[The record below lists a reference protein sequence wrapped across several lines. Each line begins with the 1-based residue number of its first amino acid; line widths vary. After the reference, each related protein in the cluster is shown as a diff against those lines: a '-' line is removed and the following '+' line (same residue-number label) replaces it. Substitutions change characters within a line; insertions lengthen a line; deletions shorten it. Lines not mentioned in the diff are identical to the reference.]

1 MLFLGPVMRTR
12 VYVDGFNLFY
22 GALKGTPFKWLDPVR
37 LATLLVP
44 RGYTIDRLRYFT
56 ARVSGKIDRGA
67 PARQQI
73 YLNALAT
80 LPEVEI
86 HYGRFLAKTVWRP
99 ITNLPVADRRIETP
113 RPVTLPEGDH
123 PVRGERRQTLPVGF
137 YPGASGGRRSRKRG
151 AGAPLSD
158 AVVAEFHAMEE
169 KGSDVNL
176 AAYLLDDAWRD
187 RFETA
192 VVISNDTDLVTPIRM
207 VTAERGLPVLVVC
220 PGRWQVA
227 PQLRGA
233 ASHVRYIRGP
243 MLRAAQFPETLPD
256 SGITKPDGW

>member
-1 MLFLGPVMRTR
+1 MLCSGPVMRTR

-37 LATLLVP
+37 LAALLVP
-44 RGYTIDRLRYFT
+44 HGYTIDRLRYFT
-56 ARVSGKIDRGA
+56 ARVSGKTDPGA

-73 YLNALAT
+73 YLKALAT
-80 LPEVEI
+80 LPEVEV

-99 ITNLPVADRRIETP
+99 IVNLPVAGRRIETP
-113 RPVTLPEGDH
+113 RPVRLPEGNH
-123 PVRGERRQTLPVGF
+123 PVTDGRPQTLPVGV
-137 YPGASGGRRSRKRG
+137 YPGASAGRRGRKRG
-151 AGAPLSD
+151 AGVPLPD
-158 AVVAEFHAMEE
+158 AVIAEFHAMEE

-176 AAYLLDDAWRD
+176 ASYLLDDAWRG

-207 VTAERGLPVLVVC
+207 VTAERRRPVLVVC

-227 PQLRGA
+227 PQLRSV
-233 ASHVRYIRGP
+233 ASHVRYIRAP
-243 MLRAAQFPETLPD
+243 ILRAAQLPDTLPG
-256 SGITKPDGW
+256 SGISKPEGW